1 MIGGENMIREIIESV
16 KPPCSKC
23 PYKLGIIHTLR
34 NPCPECKTN
43 GYKAY
48 EMFVNQNERRVN

>member
-1 MIGGENMIREIIESV
+1 MRLDYKISKMEEYM

-34 NPCPECKTN
+34 NPCPECKVN

-48 EMFVNQNERRVN
+48 EIFVNQNERKVN